1 MQQWHVP
8 DVDIV
13 FPFHAMSS
21 FTIAEGDSRARSPES
36 CRNQALEPLSH
47 RRSPVMFNASDVP
60 SVHKTFGRSPN
71 HPGFP
76 FQLAKTRST
85 MQTDC
90 PRLEVDFQLMLKIGV
105 KSEPLLP
112 TLYRQKAVEIGGAP
126 SLGFNCLR
134 QKAYF
139 PGLQFFRV
147 FRRKIRVSDEPQEV
161 QGKSARIRDNFVE
174 RADTPGRVL

>member
-1 MQQWHVP
+1 
-8 DVDIV
+8 
-13 FPFHAMSS
+13 
-21 FTIAEGDSRARSPES
+21 
-36 CRNQALEPLSH
+36 
-47 RRSPVMFNASDVP
+47 MFNASDVP
-60 SVHKTFGRSPN
+60 SVHKTFGRSPH

-139 PGLQFFRV
+139 PRITV
-147 FRRKIRVSDEPQEV
+147 FSSI
-161 QGKSARIRDNFVE
+161 SAEN
-174 RADTPGRVL
+174 PSY